1 MLILLPPSETKRP
14 GGEGAPWDASRLA
27 FSELTP
33 IRESVIDALVRLHR
47 HAQDVAKEG
56 A

>member
-33 IRESVIDALVRLHR
+33 IRESVIDALVRLR
-47 HAQDVAKEG
+47 SHAAQVLEEDT
-56 A
+56 